1 MVRQYV
7 DIPIIYTVIDKSR
20 ELQPYIE
27 AGVNIFNVSGG
38 KNTVELVKWVR
49 EQYPDIP
56 IIASG
61 GKSDKS
67 IGDTINA
74 GANVIT
80 YTAYDMMEQYF
91 HEKWKPIAF
100 RKEMNMQ
107 PSNTEFD
114 YVLSDANDTLE
125 FIRALRRVS
134 NSHTGASSTNQQPRL
149 LLDEWGNIPHISTI
163 AREYNRYLSRHV
175 TVLAGTRGG
184 KGIATPMA
192 SIYKQESDVLDYDMI

>member
-1 MVRQYV
+1 
-7 DIPIIYTVIDKSR
+7 
-20 ELQPYIE
+20 
-27 AGVNIFNVSGG
+27 
-38 KNTVELVKWVR
+38 
-49 EQYPDIP
+49 
-56 IIASG
+56 
-61 GKSDKS
+61 
-67 IGDTINA
+67 
-74 GANVIT
+74 
-80 YTAYDMMEQYF
+80 
-91 HEKWKPIAF
+91 
-100 RKEMNMQ
+100 MQ

-134 NSHTGASSTNQQPRL
+134 NSHTGASLTNQQPRL